1 MKTVI
6 SETLVEWD
14 DNKNRINIQKHGIS
28 FETAALVFADEE
40 RIEYYDKLHSID
52 EDRYVVLGCVQGIL
66 YVVYTMRDEAARLIS
81 ARMQRQQKG
90 RSIMENETIVRTVI
104 HSGQQPTEAQIREI
118 ESAASKPVVPDE
130 DAPELTLE
138 QYAEMAA
145 IARNRRSQKVKPVI
159 ALRISPETL
168 DKAKATGKGYTGFL
182 SRLLDNA
189 INDPQLVSKSL

>member
-1 MKTVI
+1 
-6 SETLVEWD
+6 
-14 DNKNRINIQKHGIS
+14 
-28 FETAALVFADEE
+28 
-40 RIEYYDKLHSID
+40 
-52 EDRYVVLGCVQGIL
+52 
-66 YVVYTMRDEAARLIS
+66 
-81 ARMQRQQKG
+81 
-90 RSIMENETIVRTVI
+90 MENETIVRTVI
-104 HSGQQPTEAQIREI
+104 KPEQQPTEAQIREI
-118 ESAASKPVVPDE
+118 ESAALKPVVPDE

-145 IARNRRSQKVKPVI
+145 IAKNRRSQKVKPVI